1 VTICDLVYFYTSFK
15 LSEKHNKFY
24 FIFLSVEQLTSPART
39 RQSRD
44 NSPTMS
50 ELFCIAEEFNDNDND
65 NETAN
70 TGTMP
75 ATIRGPGINDDDA

>member
-1 VTICDLVYFYTSFK
+1 
-15 LSEKHNKFY
+15 
-24 FIFLSVEQLTSPART
+24 
-39 RQSRD
+39 
-44 NSPTMS
+44 MS